1 MGSTVLT
8 PTPKITAAAV
18 TGAIVVILSWL
29 VNVIFHVDLPVEIG
43 SLFNLVLMT
52 AAGYIKRDK
61 VKFN

>member
-1 MGSTVLT
+1 MGSSVLT
-8 PTPKITAAAV
+8 PTPKVTAAAV

-29 VNVIFHVDLPVEIG
+29 VNVIFHADLPVELG
-43 SLFNLVLMT
+43 TLVNLVLMT